1 MKRFVPWLPVI
12 VGLLVVAAVLRQCS
26 NGGAASYQTATITR
40 GPITQA
46 VTATGTLNPV
56 VTVQV
61 GSQVSGNIAK
71 LFVDFNS
78 QVKAGQVVAQIDPA
92 LFQAT
97 VTQAEGDL
105 ANAQATL
112 ELAKVNAKRTQ
123 ELFAKKTSSQA
134 DVDQATATLHQSEAN
149 VKIKQGALDKV
160 RTDLE
165 HCTITSPI
173 DGVVISRSVDVG
185 QTVAAS
191 LQAPII
197 FAIANDL
204 TKMQIDANVAEADIG
219 VVKIDQNVDFT
230 VDAFPMQTFHGK
242 VVQVRNAPIT
252 VQNVVTYDTVIGVSN
267 PDLKLKPG
275 MTANVSIVIAHKDDV
290 LQIKNAALRYRPPD
304 ATPGRDKK
312 NGYESHGTA
321 RPGAQRWCVRGDRT
335 HRVCFAVWRQSAAA
349 GADQDR
355 DQRRGC
361 DRSGRRSEGR
371 RPRGDGRAQFSDG
384 RAIACDE
391 SLWRRVA
398 AISVTIMEGKSGFSL
413 ADCCSRV
420 SVGRVTRVFLTPQRR
435 ASHNE
440 SATTFAGK

>member
-1 MKRFVPWLPVI
+1 MKRFFPWLVLI
-12 VGLLVVAAVLRQCS
+12 LGLLVIAAVLRQCR
-26 NGGAASYQTATITR
+26 NGSVANYQTATITL
-40 GPITQA
+40 GPVTQA

-56 VTVQV
+56 INVQV

-105 ANAQATL
+105 ANAQAAL
-112 ELAKVNAKRTQ
+112 ELAKVNATRTQ
-123 ELFAKKTSSQA
+123 ELFARKTSSQA
-134 DVDQATATLHQSEAN
+134 DLDQAMANLHQAEAN
-149 VKIKQGALDKV
+149 VKIKQGALDKA
-160 RTDLE
+160 RADLE

-191 LQAPII
+191 LQAPVI

-204 TKMQIDANVAEADIG
+204 TKMQIDTNVAEADVG

-230 VDAFPMQTFHGK
+230 VDAFPMETFHGK

-267 PDLKLKPG
+267 PELKLKPG
-275 MTANVSIVIAHKDDV
+275 MTANVSIIVAHKDDV

-304 ATPGRDKK
+304 ATPVETRKTVTSRAGRPSA
-312 NGYESHGTA
+312 GRGSSA
-321 RPGAQRWCVRGDRT
+321 QQGAQRTVYVLPSGAGRPQPRQIKTGISDGIVTEVVEGLKEGDRVVT
-335 HRVCFAVWRQSAAA
+335 AELGSTTAAPSPA
-349 GADQDR
+349 TNPFGGGP
-355 DQRRGC
+355 RRF
-361 DRSGRRSEGR
+361 
-371 RPRGDGRAQFSDG
+371 P
-384 RAIACDE
+384 
-391 SLWRRVA
+391 
-398 AISVTIMEGKSGFSL
+398 
-413 ADCCSRV
+413 
-420 SVGRVTRVFLTPQRR
+420 
-435 ASHNE
+435 
-440 SATTFAGK
+440 

>member
-1 MKRFVPWLPVI
+1 MKRFIPWLLI
-12 VGLLVVAAVLRQCS
+12 IIGLLLVTAVVRQCRD
-26 NGGAASYQTATITR
+26 GGAASYQTATITH

-56 VTVQV
+56 VNVQV

-97 VTQAEGDL
+97 VTQTEGDL
-105 ANAQATL
+105 ASAQAAL
-112 ELAKVNAKRTQ
+112 EFAKANATRIQ
-123 ELFAKKTSSQA
+123 DLFARKTSSQA
-134 DVDQATATLHQSEAN
+134 DLDQAMANLHQAEAN
-149 VKIKQGALDKV
+149 VKIKQGALDKA
-160 RTDLE
+160 RADLE

-191 LQAPII
+191 LQAPVI

-204 TKMQIDANVAEADIG
+204 TKMQIDTNVAEADVG

-230 VDAFPMQTFHGK
+230 VDAFPMETFHGK

-267 PDLKLKPG
+267 PELKLKPG
-275 MTANVSIVIAHKDDV
+275 MTANVSIIVAQKDDV

-304 ATPGRDKK
+304 AMPVETRKTLTSRAGRPTA
-312 NGYESHGTA
+312 GHGGGGA
-321 RPGAQRWCVRGDRT
+321 QQGAQRTVYVLPSGAGRPEPRQIKTGISDGIVTEVVEGLKEGDRVVT
-335 HRVCFAVWRQSAAA
+335 AELGSTTAAPSPA
-349 GADQDR
+349 ANPFGGP
-355 DQRRGC
+355 RRF
-361 DRSGRRSEGR
+361 
-371 RPRGDGRAQFSDG
+371 P
-384 RAIACDE
+384 
-391 SLWRRVA
+391 
-398 AISVTIMEGKSGFSL
+398 
-413 ADCCSRV
+413 
-420 SVGRVTRVFLTPQRR
+420 
-435 ASHNE
+435 
-440 SATTFAGK
+440 

>member
-1 MKRFVPWLPVI
+1 MKRFVAWLVVI
-12 VGLLVVAAVLRQCS
+12 IGLLVIAAVLRQCR
-26 NGGAASYQTATITR
+26 NGGAANYQTATIAR

-56 VTVQV
+56 VNVQV

-105 ANAQATL
+105 ANTQAAL
-112 ELAKVNAKRTQ
+112 ELAKVNATRTQ
-123 ELFAKKTSSQA
+123 ELFTRKTSSQA
-134 DVDQATATLHQSEAN
+134 DLDQATANLHQAEAN
-149 VKIKQGALDKV
+149 VKIKQGALDKA
-160 RTDLE
+160 RADLD

-191 LQAPII
+191 LQAPVI

-204 TKMQIDANVAEADIG
+204 TKMQIDANVAEADVG

-230 VDAFPMQTFHGK
+230 VDAFPMETFHGK

-267 PDLKLKPG
+267 PELKLKPG
-275 MTANVSIVIAHKDDV
+275 MTANVSIIIAHKDDV
-290 LQIKNAALRYRPPD
+290 LQIKNAALRYRPPN
-304 ATPGRDKK
+304 ATPVPVETRKTMSRAGRPSA
-312 NGYESHGTA
+312 GRGSSA
-321 RPGAQRWCVRGDRT
+321 QQGAQRTVYVLPLGTGRPEPKQIKTGISDGIVTEVVEGLKEGDRVVT
-335 HRVCFAVWRQSAAA
+335 AEIGSTT
-349 GADQDR
+349 GAPSPATNPFGGA
-355 DQRRGC
+355 RRF
-361 DRSGRRSEGR
+361 
-371 RPRGDGRAQFSDG
+371 P
-384 RAIACDE
+384 
-391 SLWRRVA
+391 
-398 AISVTIMEGKSGFSL
+398 
-413 ADCCSRV
+413 
-420 SVGRVTRVFLTPQRR
+420 
-435 ASHNE
+435 
-440 SATTFAGK
+440 

>member
-1 MKRFVPWLPVI
+1 MKRFVPWIALI
-12 VGLLVVAAVLRQCS
+12 VALLIVASLVRQCR
-26 NGGAASYQTATITR
+26 NGSSENYQIATITR

-56 VTVQV
+56 VNVQV
-61 GSQVSGNIAK
+61 GSQVSGNISK
-71 LFVDFNS
+71 LFADFNS

-105 ANAQATL
+105 ANAQAAL

-123 ELFAKKTSSQA
+123 ELFARKTSSQA
-134 DVDQATATLHQSEAN
+134 DLDQAMANLHQAEAN
-149 VKIKQGALDKV
+149 VKIKQGALDKA
-160 RTDLE
+160 RADLE

-173 DGVVISRSVDVG
+173 NGVVISRSVDVG

-191 LQAPII
+191 LQAPVI

-204 TKMQIDANVAEADIG
+204 TKMQIDANVAEADVG

-267 PDLKLKPG
+267 RDLKLKPG
-275 MTANVSIVIAHKDDV
+275 MTANVSIIVAHKDDV

-304 ATPGRDKK
+304 ATPVETKRTSTSRAGRPV
-312 NGYESHGTA
+312 GGRTGGA
-321 RPGAQRWCVRGDRT
+321 REGAERTVYVLPSGASRPQPVQIKTGISDGIMTEVVEGMKEGDRVVT
-335 HRVCFAVWRQSAAA
+335 AELASTTAAPSPPA
-349 GADQDR
+349 NPFGGGP
-355 DQRRGC
+355 RRF
-361 DRSGRRSEGR
+361 
-371 RPRGDGRAQFSDG
+371 P
-384 RAIACDE
+384 
-391 SLWRRVA
+391 
-398 AISVTIMEGKSGFSL
+398 
-413 ADCCSRV
+413 
-420 SVGRVTRVFLTPQRR
+420 
-435 ASHNE
+435 
-440 SATTFAGK
+440 

>member
-1 MKRFVPWLPVI
+1 MKRFVPWLAVI
-12 VGLLVVAAVLRQCS
+12 IALLIIAAVLRQCR
-26 NGGAASYQTATITR
+26 NAGAANYQTAMIMR
-40 GPITQA
+40 GPVTQA

-56 VTVQV
+56 INVQV

-71 LFVDFNS
+71 LSADFNS

-112 ELAKVNAKRTQ
+112 ELARVNGKRTQ

-134 DVDQATATLHQSEAN
+134 DVDQAMATLHQSEAN
-149 VKIKQGALDKV
+149 VKIKQGALDKA
-160 RTDLE
+160 RADLE

-204 TKMQIDANVAEADIG
+204 TKMQIDANVAEADVG
-219 VVKIDQNVDFT
+219 VVEVGQDVDFT
-230 VDAFPMQTFHGK
+230 VDAFPSQTFHGK

-275 MTANVSIVIAHKDDV
+275 MTANVSIIAARKDNV
-290 LQIKNAALRYRPPD
+290 LQIKNAALRFRPP
-304 ATPGRDKK
+304 
-312 NGYESHGTA
+312 E
-321 RPGAQRWCVRGDRT
+321 
-335 HRVCFAVWRQSAAA
+335 AAA
-349 GADQDR
+349 AEMGSRSPLSGAGRGVGGRERTSSERTVYVLSGSQPKPVQIKTGISDGVVTEVVEGLKEGDTVVTAAMATKSQPASTPANPFSGG
-355 DQRRGC
+355 QRRF
-361 DRSGRRSEGR
+361 
-371 RPRGDGRAQFSDG
+371 P
-384 RAIACDE
+384 
-391 SLWRRVA
+391 
-398 AISVTIMEGKSGFSL
+398 
-413 ADCCSRV
+413 
-420 SVGRVTRVFLTPQRR
+420 
-435 ASHNE
+435 
-440 SATTFAGK
+440 

>member
-1 MKRFVPWLPVI
+1 MKRLVLWLLIITGVLVI
-12 VGLLVVAAVLRQCS
+12 AAFIRQCRDV
-26 NGGAASYQTATITR
+26 GAAGYQTATITR

-56 VTVQV
+56 VNVQV

-105 ANAQATL
+105 ASVQAAL
-112 ELAKVNAKRTQ
+112 ELAKINATRTQ
-123 ELFAKKTSSQA
+123 DLFARKTSSQA
-134 DVDQATATLHQSEAN
+134 DLDQALANLHTAEAN
-149 VKIKQGALDKV
+149 VKIKQGALDKA
-160 RTDLE
+160 RADLE

-191 LQAPII
+191 LQAPVI

-204 TKMQIDANVAEADIG
+204 TKMQIDANVAEADVG
-219 VVKIDQNVDFT
+219 VVKVDQNVDFT
-230 VDAFPMQTFHGK
+230 VDAFPMETFHGK

-267 PDLKLKPG
+267 PELKLKPG
-275 MTANVSIVIAHKDDV
+275 MTANVSIIVAQKEDV

-304 ATPGRDKK
+304 AMPVATRKPGPTR
-312 NGYESHGTA
+312 A
-321 RPGAQRWCVRGDRT
+321 RRPGGGGSNPQEGAQRTVYLLPSSAGRPQPRQIKTGISDGVVTEVVEGLKEGDRVVT
-335 HRVCFAVWRQSAAA
+335 
-349 GADQDR
+349 
-355 DQRRGC
+355 
-361 DRSGRRSEGR
+361 
-371 RPRGDGRAQFSDG
+371 AQLG
-384 RAIACDE
+384 
-391 SLWRRVA
+391 
-398 AISVTIMEGKSGFSL
+398 
-413 ADCCSRV
+413 
-420 SVGRVTRVFLTPQRR
+420 
-435 ASHNE
+435 
-440 SATTFAGK
+440 SATAAPSPGANPFGGARRFP

>member
-1 MKRFVPWLPVI
+1 MKRFVPWLVII
-12 VGLLVVAAVLRQCS
+12 VGLLLLIALVVRQCR
-26 NGGAASYQTATITR
+26 NGGAANYQTATVTR

-56 VTVQV
+56 VNVQV

-71 LFVDFNS
+71 LFADFNS

-105 ANAQATL
+105 ANAQAAL
-112 ELAKVNAKRTQ
+112 ELARINARRTQ

-134 DVDQATATLHQSEAN
+134 DVDQAVATLHQAEAN
-149 VKIKQGALDKV
+149 VKIKQGALDKAKA
-160 RTDLE
+160 DLD

-191 LQAPII
+191 LQAPVI

-204 TKMQIDANVAEADIG
+204 TKMQIDANVAEADVG
-219 VVKIDQNVDFT
+219 VVMIDQNVDFT

-252 VQNVVTYDTVIGVSN
+252 EQNVVTYDTVVAVSN
-267 PDLKLKPG
+267 PGLELKPR
-275 MTANVSIVIAHKDDV
+275 MTANVSIIVAHKDDV

-304 ATPGRDKK
+304 ATPAETR
-312 NGYESHGTA
+312 
-321 RPGAQRWCVRGDRT
+321 RT
-335 HRVCFAVWRQSAAA
+335 S
-349 GADQDR
+349 
-355 DQRRGC
+355 
-361 DRSGRRSEGR
+361 
-371 RPRGDGRAQFSDG
+371 
-384 RAIACDE
+384 I
-391 SLWRRVA
+391 
-398 AISVTIMEGKSGFSL
+398 
-413 ADCCSRV
+413 SRV
-420 SVGRVTRVFLTPQRR
+420 V
-435 ASHNE
+435 
-440 SATTFAGK
+440 